1 MVCTNGRHGSV
12 PGGLGVKALDRV
24 LDGLAWFNESA
35 GKVGRNLSLT
45 LVGLMTAAILLQ
57 VFFRYVLGS
66 ALTWSE
72 EVARFMMVWMTFL
85 VAPIAYRA
93 GANVALD
100 IVISR
105 IPGRAFELLK
115 IIINLLVIGFVV
127 TFFFE
132 SFGLIGRGL
141 KMKASTVDI
150 PMAYVYAIIPISFVV
165 MFTVGIELIGRSI
178 QALID
183 PSRPG
188 SRPISPEFTSV
199 E

>member
-1 MVCTNGRHGSV
+1 MKG
-12 PGGLGVKALDRV
+12 LDRL
-24 LDGLAWFNESA
+24 LDGLAWFNQAA

-105 IPGRAFELLK
+105 IRGRTFEILK
-115 IIINLLVIGFVV
+115 IVIHVLVIGFVV
-127 TFFFE
+127 TFFVE

-150 PMAYVYAIIPISFVV
+150 PMAYVYAIIPITFVV

-178 QALID
+178 RALID
-183 PSRPG
+183 PSRP
-188 SRPISPEFTSV
+188 SSSPTSPELSNV